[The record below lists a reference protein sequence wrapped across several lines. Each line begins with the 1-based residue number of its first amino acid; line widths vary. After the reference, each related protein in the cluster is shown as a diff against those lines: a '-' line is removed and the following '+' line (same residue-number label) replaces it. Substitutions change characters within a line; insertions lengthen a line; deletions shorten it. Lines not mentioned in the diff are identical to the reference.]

1 MVGVFLYM
9 QRCCNFALFNKMVIN
24 LSTTNISFYPFV
36 TFENVTTGGATEYL
50 LQQDG
55 YYILQQDGS
64 KIISSEGGGIVDV
77 QVWHKNTKTL
87 VQANATPVEAGSKI
101 TVALP
106 SLTDIADV
114 AQDLDVCLIRVF
126 DGDTLLWEYLAT
138 WSNESTNIN
147 KTFKEWQTT
156 SNISPQWITL

>member
-1 MVGVFLYM
+1 
-9 QRCCNFALFNKMVIN
+9 MVIN
-24 LSTTNISFYPFV
+24 LSTANISFYPFV
-36 TFENVTTGGATEYL
+36 SFENVTQGGATSYL

-55 YYILQQDGS
+55 FYILQQNGS
-64 KIISSEGGGIVDV
+64 KIITSEGGGVVNV
-77 QVWHKNTKTL
+77 QVWHKNTKTM
-87 VQANATPVEAGSKI
+87 VEANAIPVETGTKI
-101 TVALP
+101 SVALP

-126 DGDTLLWEYLAT
+126 NGDTLLWEYLAT

-147 KTFKEWQTT
+147 KTFKNWDTT

>member
-1 MVGVFLYM
+1 
-9 QRCCNFALFNKMVIN
+9 MVIN

-36 TFENVTTGGATEYL
+36 SFENVTQGGATSYL

-55 YYILQQDGS
+55 YYILQQDDS
-64 KIISSEGGGIVDV
+64 KIITSEGGGIVNV

-87 VQANATPVEAGSKI
+87 VQANAQPNANGSQI

-126 DGDTLLWEYLAT
+126 DEDTLLWEYLAT

-147 KTFKEWQTT
+147 KSFKNWDTT